1 MSRPVMIRNTILS
14 LSLVIFSDVAIAQT
28 ITPAPDSTGTLVE
41 YQGHTYQISGGTTA
55 ATNLFHSFHS
65 FGLNPGEIAQF
76 LSQPE
81 ITHILAR
88 VIGGDASLIHGE
100 IQVTGGNA
108 DLYLMNPAGIVFG
121 AGASLNVPGDFVAT
135 TGDRLGFS
143 SGGWFTATGEP
154 DYHSLT
160 GTPNQ
165 LAFTH
170 GEPAAII
177 NLGDLQTPG
186 HIGLYGGTVINAGK
200 IEGKSIT
207 LAAVPGEHR
216 IRLSEPGRL
225 LSLELPTEAVT
236 AGITPMDLPTLLT
249 GTGLAAPTV
258 GTVGGDGLVRGDRI
272 HLAASEPIQL
282 DPQLIYTNSPI
293 VSRYGNAEIPVAYV
307 FLDATVPDFQSL
319 LYGGRAGT
327 TIMGIGPGESGIA
340 RITAELAAVE
350 AGSVDELHLVGEGE
364 AGNFWLGSDFIDAT
378 TVDQYSDQLQT
389 WGAALRDGADLLLYS
404 CFTALG
410 TVGEALMSTLG
421 DRTGADVAA
430 STNGTGS
437 AALGGDWILERSTG
451 NIEAELAF
459 SPSVLANFNDILA
472 TFTVSNGGDAGLG
485 SLREA
490 IASANLLPG
499 ADEIRFAPGI
509 NLVGLTSTELTI
521 TDGLTITGQ
530 GTNVTIQG
538 NNTFR
543 IFNITTPVSTT
554 FDFLTITG
562 GNTAANGGGINGN
575 GGVVNLTNSI
585 VQGNVAGVSGG
596 GIANTSG
603 AINLTNSIVENNN
616 ATTSGGGIF
625 ASIGTVNLNNSILR
639 NNIAN
644 AGGGIRAGGAVTV
657 NNSTLSNNQ
666 ATAGDGGAINNINNL
681 TIANS
686 LLENNTAHLNG
697 GGSIAIATTI
707 TNSTIRNNTATTVS
721 GGGIYTLGAALTVT
735 NSLFSNNRAA
745 FDGAG
750 LRAGGTTTLNNSQIT
765 GNTAGAFGG
774 GLFSAGAATI
784 TESAIANNRGN
795 LGGGFH
801 GGALVTLNRS
811 TIHNNTGNA
820 GAGISTAGA
829 VDLTNSTISSNQALG
844 NAAGIISTGGT
855 ITNTTIVNNRTIIG
869 NGGGIFRPAGIFTI
883 RNSIIINQDDGGE
896 APDLVGNWAGS
907 TIESSILG
915 STTGPTNLTLG
926 AGTILTTDAGLLP
939 LGDYGGPTP
948 THALRPTSI
957 ALNSG
962 NNAFVAGGL
971 DHRGTNRIH
980 GGTVDRGA
988 YESAGFNLTILGGN
1002 NQLTVPNTPFREAL
1016 TVQLTEAAFS
1026 RPLPGLPIT
1035 FSFPTTGPTA
1045 LTEALTLFTDPQGI
1059 VRLNL
1064 RANGLVGRYNGF
1076 ASLTPEITIP
1086 FTLTHA
1092 PLNLNSLLHTIDRE
1106 FVNRSLLDLE
1116 EGTTVETLESALT
1129 DIFTAHVGGNGRPIS
1144 LAQAQERLREAEE
1157 ATGRRTGVIY
1167 AFFRPPGEMAIL
1179 PDQTI
1184 RDFDQGFGA
1193 NRRQLL
1199 ELALEAGNP
1208 TDQLELVLVTS
1219 DGMILQRRVPQATR
1233 SLLLRQ
1239 VSEMRRAVN
1248 SPQRGNAYRPAA
1260 KQLYDWLLAPLEPQL
1275 KLHGIQHLAWIL
1287 DAGLRSLPLAA
1298 LHDGKGHIIE
1308 RYSVGLMPSLS
1319 LTDLSYRSL
1328 EGATVLAMGTETFS
1342 EQVNLPAVPVEVEA
1356 IARQFWQG
1364 ETLLNEAF
1372 TVANFMAR
1380 RQGEPFRIVH
1390 LATHGEFRPGEADQS
1405 YIQFWD
1411 QRLGLDELQALGL
1424 DDPLVDLLVLS
1435 ACQTALGDRQAELG
1449 FAGLAVAA
1457 GVKTALGSLWAV
1469 SDAGTLALMSEFYD
1483 QLDQV
1488 TTKAGAL
1495 RLAQLA
1501 MLRGNIYINGNE
1513 MITPTARLTLPPSL
1527 SLGHA
1532 STVDFTHPYYWSAF
1546 TLIGNP
1552 W

>member
-1 MSRPVMIRNTILS
+1 M
-14 LSLVIFSDVAIAQT
+14 A
-28 ITPAPDSTGTLVE
+28 
-41 YQGHTYQISGGTTA
+41 
-55 ATNLFHSFHS
+55 
-65 FGLNPGEIAQF
+65 
-76 LSQPE
+76 
-81 ITHILAR
+81 
-88 VIGGDASLIHGE
+88 
-100 IQVTGGNA
+100 
-108 DLYLMNPAGIVFG
+108 
-121 AGASLNVPGDFVAT
+121 
-135 TGDRLGFS
+135 
-143 SGGWFTATGEP
+143 
-154 DYHSLT
+154 
-160 GTPNQ
+160 
-165 LAFTH
+165 
-170 GEPAAII
+170 
-177 NLGDLQTPG
+177 
-186 HIGLYGGTVINAGK
+186 
-200 IEGKSIT
+200 
-207 LAAVPGEHR
+207 
-216 IRLSEPGRL
+216 
-225 LSLELPTEAVT
+225 
-236 AGITPMDLPTLLT
+236 
-249 GTGLAAPTV
+249 
-258 GTVGGDGLVRGDRI
+258 
-272 HLAASEPIQL
+272 
-282 DPQLIYTNSPI
+282 
-293 VSRYGNAEIPVAYV
+293 
-307 FLDATVPDFQSL
+307 
-319 LYGGRAGT
+319 
-327 TIMGIGPGESGIA
+327 
-340 RITAELAAVE
+340 
-350 AGSVDELHLVGEGE
+350 
-364 AGNFWLGSDFIDAT
+364 
-378 TVDQYSDQLQT
+378 
-389 WGAALRDGADLLLYS
+389 
-404 CFTALG
+404 
-410 TVGEALMSTLG
+410 TLG

-430 STNGTGS
+430 STNATGS
-437 AALGGDWILERSTG
+437 AALGGDWVLERSTG
-451 NIEAELAF
+451 NLEAALGF
-459 SPSVLANFNDILA
+459 SPSVLANFNETLA
-472 TFTVSNGGDAGLG
+472 VFTVNNGGDGGAG

-490 IASANLLPG
+490 IASANLLAG

-509 NLVGLTSTELTI
+509 NLVGLTSGDLNI
-521 TDGLTITGQ
+521 TDTLRITGQ

-543 IFNITTPVSTT
+543 IFTVGLFDTT

-562 GNTAANGGGINGN
+562 GNVAGNGGGIFSYNA
-575 GGVVNLTNSI
+575 VNLTNTTI
-585 VQGNVAGVSGG
+585 TGNQVTGATGDGGGIWSDSTITATNSTIANNIASRSGG
-596 GIANTSG
+596 GVGTALGTVT
-603 AINLTNSIVENNN
+603 LTNSIVENNN
-616 ATTSGGGIF
+616 ATTSGGGVF
-625 ASIGTVNLNNSILR
+625 TTGGAVTLNNSILR
-639 NNIAN
+639 NNIAGF
-644 AGGGIRAGGAVTV
+644 GGGIRSGGAVTI
-657 NNSTLSNNQ
+657 NSSTLSNNR
-666 ATAGDGGAINNINNL
+666 ATTGDGGGINNPNTL
-681 TIANS
+681 TITNS
-686 LLENNTAHLNG
+686 ILENNVANLNG
-697 GGSIAIATTI
+697 GGSIAFTTTI

-721 GGGIYTLGAALTVT
+721 GGGIYTLPGGNLALT
-735 NSLFSNNRAA
+735 NSIVSDNRSL

-750 LRAGGTTTLNNSQIT
+750 IRVGGASTVNNSQIT

-774 GLFSAGAATI
+774 GIFAAGAATL
-784 TESAIANNRGN
+784 TESTLANNRAN
-795 LGGGFH
+795 LGGGIH
-801 GGALVTLNRS
+801 GGALITLERS
-811 TIHNNTGNA
+811 TVHSNTGNA
-820 GAGISTAGA
+820 GGGISTAGA
-829 VDLTNSTISSNQALG
+829 VNLNNSTISSNQSIG

-855 ITNTTIVNNRTIIG
+855 ITNTTIFNNRAITG
-869 NGGGIFRPAGIFTI
+869 NGGGIFRPAGTFTI

-907 TIESSILG
+907 TLESSILG
-915 STTGPTNLTLG
+915 STAGPTNLTLG
-926 AGTILTTDAGLLP
+926 AGNILTTDPGLLP
-939 LGDYGGPTP
+939 LGDYGGPTV

-962 NNAFVAGGL
+962 NNAFVVGGV
-971 DHRGTNRIH
+971 DQRGTSRILQ
-980 GGTVDRGA
+980 GTVDRGA
-988 YESAGFNLTILGGN
+988 YESAGFNLTILSGN

-1016 TVQLTEAAFS
+1016 AIQLTEAAFS
-1026 RPLPGLPIT
+1026 RPLAGLPIT

-1045 LTEALTLFTDPQGI
+1045 LTEALTRFTDTQGI

-1064 RANGLVGRYNGF
+1064 RANGLVGRYNGL
-1076 ASLTPEITIP
+1076 ASLTPEITTP

-1106 FVNRSLLDLE
+1106 FVNRSLLNLE

-1219 DGMILQRRVPQATR
+1219 DGIILQRRIPQATR
-1233 SLLLRQ
+1233 SLVLNQ
-1239 VSEMRRAVN
+1239 VGQMRRAVN
-1248 SPQRGNAYRPAA
+1248 SPQRSNAYQPPAQ
-1260 KQLYDWLLAPLEPQL
+1260 QLYRWLLAPLEPQL
-1275 KLHGIQHLAWIL
+1275 NLHGIHHLAWIL

-1328 EGATVLAMGTETFS
+1328 EGATVLAMGADVFT

-1356 IARQFWQG
+1356 IARQFTRG
-1364 ETLLNEAF
+1364 ETLLNERF

-1390 LATHGEFRPGEADQS
+1390 LATHGEFRPGEAGQS

-1501 MLRGNIYINGNE
+1501 MLQGNIYINGNE